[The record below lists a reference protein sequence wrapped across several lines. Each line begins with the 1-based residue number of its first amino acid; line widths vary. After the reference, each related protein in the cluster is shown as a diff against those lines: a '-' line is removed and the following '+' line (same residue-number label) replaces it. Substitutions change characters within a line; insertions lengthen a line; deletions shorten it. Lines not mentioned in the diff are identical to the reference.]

1 VNCAV
6 HVKAGLSLKQ
16 SNGEQEVKL
25 MATRDLGKIR
35 KSLAAQHQAITDW
48 MANTPAEKRSTR
60 LGPEDET
67 AVQEHIEVINSAA
80 EKAANQT
87 LGICKVCHQT
97 VDDELLEMDYTAE
110 VCLAHFSE
118 EELRQLEM
126 ELELSQTVQKSLLPQ
141 QVPSI
146 PGLDIAVFSRPAQIL
161 GGDYFDF
168 LRYRDGAHGLAIA
181 DVMGHGMSAGLL
193 MASVQTALRT
203 FIPGGLTPGDVAR
216 RMNRFF
222 LHNIHRTTFVTLMLA
237 RYEVDSRTFQ
247 YCNAG
252 HNPPLL
258 HRPTGNGGGSSQ
270 WLMPTSAA
278 IGLSEK
284 FRAGMETVTLLPGD
298 LLLLYTD
305 GVTEAVNPHGE
316 EFGAARLEETV
327 RQNAHLAAKDVVR
340 AVRQAVQDFAA
351 GKPLFDDTTLVAC
364 KAAA

>member
-1 VNCAV
+1 
-6 HVKAGLSLKQ
+6 
-16 SNGEQEVKL
+16 
-25 MATRDLGKIR
+25 MATRDLGKFR
-35 KSLAAQHQAITDW
+35 ESLVAQQQAITEW
-48 MANTPAEKRSTR
+48 MDNTPAEKRSTL
-60 LGPEDET
+60 LGPEDEA
-67 AVQEHIEVINSAA
+67 AVQEHIEVINRAA
-80 EKAANQT
+80 EKAADQT
-87 LGICKVCHQT
+87 LGICKVCHEA
-97 VDDELLEMDYTAE
+97 VDNELLEIDYTAE
-110 VCLAHFSE
+110 VCLDHFSE

-141 QVPSI
+141 QVPFI

-168 LRYRDGAHGLAIA
+168 LRYRDGAHSLAIA

-203 FIPGGLTPGDVAR
+203 FIPGSLLPGEVAR

-222 LHNIHRTTFVTLMLA
+222 LHNIHRTTFITIILA

-258 HRPTGNGGGSSQ
+258 HRPTGNSGGSAQ

-298 LLLLYTD
+298 FLLLYTD

-316 EFGAARLEETV
+316 EFGTVRLEEVV
-327 RQNAHLAAKDVVR
+327 RQNAHQAAKDIVR

-351 GKPLFDDTTLVAC
+351 SKPLFDDTTLVAC
-364 KAAA
+364 KAVS